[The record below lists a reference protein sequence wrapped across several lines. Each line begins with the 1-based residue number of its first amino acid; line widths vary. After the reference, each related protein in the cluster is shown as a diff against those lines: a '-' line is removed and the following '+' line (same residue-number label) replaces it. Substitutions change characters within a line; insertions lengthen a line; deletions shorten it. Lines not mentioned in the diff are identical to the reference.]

1 MSRVDFAIPD
11 FCSLI
16 LKVPSVGRQFL
27 AGLHWKR
34 YWEINMRKLKII
46 VHISLD
52 GVIQTTSSPED
63 EFPYGDWTAPYRS
76 PAGLQVVNELYGKTC
91 DMLVGR
97 RTYDMLA
104 SFWPRAPKS
113 PMADRLNAATK
124 YVVTHR
130 PESLEWRPVEAIGSD
145 LVDSVRRIKAG
156 NGPQLVVTGSST
168 LISVLLD
175 HGLADE
181 VILLVNPIVLGKGKR
196 FFEGGSLPRGFAL
209 GSSMALPAGILV
221 NVYKLIPTLAE
232 EALSRAKL
240 EREFEIA
247 REVQERLFPQKLP
260 NVAGVEMAAHCR
272 PAQAVGGDYYD
283 LIDIRDGSAAGATRT
298 PGENFAST
306 SGTTEQGCDRLGI
319 AIGDISGKGMSAA
332 LLMASL
338 HASLRGQVLS
348 GAGDLGTKM
357 ANVNRLLYDASE
369 ANRYAT
375 FFYAELDCAS
385 RTLHYVNGGH
395 NPPAVLRKED
405 GAWRVFRLGD
415 GGPVVGL
422 LADAVYREQMLHLLP
437 GDIFLAFTD
446 GISEAM
452 NASED
457 EWGENRMI
465 SEAQGHADLN
475 AEKLLQRLFRAA
487 DAFAAGAPQHDD
499 MTLVVLRL

>member
-1 MSRVDFAIPD
+1 
-11 FCSLI
+11 
-16 LKVPSVGRQFL
+16 
-27 AGLHWKR
+27 
-34 YWEINMRKLKII
+34 MRKLKVIE
-46 VHISLD
+46 HISLD
-52 GVIQTTSSPED
+52 GVIQTTSGPED
-63 EFPYGDWTAPYRS
+63 DFPYGDWTAPYRS
-76 PAGLQVVNELYGKTC
+76 PAGLQIVNEMYGKTC
-91 DMLVGR
+91 DLLLGR
-97 RTYDMLA
+97 RTYDILA
-104 SFWPRAPKS
+104 SFWPKAPKS
-113 PMADRLNAATK
+113 PMAERLNAATK

-130 PESLEWRPVEAIGSD
+130 PESLEWGPFEAVGSD
-145 LVDSVRRIKAG
+145 LVDSVRRIKARK
-156 NGPQLVVTGSST
+156 GPDLVVAGSST

-175 HGLADE
+175 NGLADE
-181 VILLVNPIVLGKGKR
+181 VVMLVNPIVLGKGKR

-209 GSSMALPAGILV
+209 GSTMALPSGILV

-247 REVQERLFPQKLP
+247 REVQERLFPQTLP
-260 NVAGVEMAAHCR
+260 KVAGVEMAAHCR

-283 LIDIRDGSAAGATRT
+283 LIDIRDGSLAEVDHA
-298 PGENFAST
+298 PGENISFPI
-306 SGTTEQGCDRLGI
+306 GTTAHGCHRLGI

-357 ANVNRLLYDASE
+357 ANVNRLLYNASDS
-369 ANRYAT
+369 NRYAT
-375 FFYAELDCAS
+375 FFYAELDCAL

-415 GGPVVGL
+415 GGPVIGL
-422 LADAVYREQMLHLLP
+422 LAGALYTEQMLHLLP
-437 GDIFLAFTD
+437 GDILLAFTD

-457 EWGENRMI
+457 EWGEDRMI
-465 SEAQGHADLN
+465 AEAQAHADLN
-475 AEKLLQRLFRAA
+475 AEELLQHLFRAA
-487 DAFAAGAPQHDD
+487 DVFAAGAPQHDD
-499 MTLVVLRL
+499 MTVVVLRL

>member
-1 MSRVDFAIPD
+1 
-11 FCSLI
+11 
-16 LKVPSVGRQFL
+16 
-27 AGLHWKR
+27 
-34 YWEINMRKLKII
+34 MRKLKII
-46 VHISLD
+46 EHISLD
-52 GVIQTTSSPED
+52 GVIQMTTGPED
-63 EFPYGDWTAPYRS
+63 DFPYGDWTAQYRS
-76 PAGLQVVNELYGKTC
+76 PAGLQIVNEMYGKTC
-91 DMLVGR
+91 DVLFGR
-97 RTYDMLA
+97 RTYDLLA
-104 SFWPRAPKS
+104 SYWPKAPKS

-130 PESLEWRPVEAIGSD
+130 PESLEWGPFEAIGSD
-145 LVDSVRRIKAG
+145 LVDSVRRIKARK
-156 NGPQLVVTGSST
+156 GPDLIVTGSST
-168 LISVLLD
+168 LTSVLLD

-181 VILLVNPIVLGKGKR
+181 VVLLVNPIVLGKGKR

-209 GSSMALPAGILV
+209 GSSSALPSGILV

-232 EALSRAKL
+232 EALSRARL

-247 REVQERLFPQKLP
+247 REVQERLFPQTFP

-283 LIDIRDGSAAGATRT
+283 LIDIRDSSVADAGHA
-298 PGENFAST
+298 PGENISSASGRT
-306 SGTTEQGCDRLGI
+306 AHGCDRLGI

-348 GAGDLGTKM
+348 GSGDLGAKM
-357 ANVNRLLYDASE
+357 ANVNRLLYEASDS
-369 ANRYAT
+369 NRYAT
-375 FFYAELDCAS
+375 FFYAELDCDS

-405 GAWRVFRLGD
+405 GAWKVFRLGD
-415 GGPVVGL
+415 GGPVIGL
-422 LADAVYREQMLHLLP
+422 LTGAVYKEQMLHLLP
-437 GDIFLAFTD
+437 GDILLAFTD

-457 EWGENRMI
+457 EWGEDRLI
-465 SEAQGHADLN
+465 AEAQAHANLN
-475 AEKLLQRLFRAA
+475 AEELLQRLFCAA

-499 MTLVVLRL
+499 MTIVVLRL

>member
-1 MSRVDFAIPD
+1 
-11 FCSLI
+11 
-16 LKVPSVGRQFL
+16 
-27 AGLHWKR
+27 
-34 YWEINMRKLKII
+34 MRKLKII
-46 VHISLD
+46 EHISLD
-52 GVIQTTSSPED
+52 GVVQMTSGPD
-63 EFPYGDWTAPYRS
+63 GDFPYGDWTAPYRS
-76 PAGLQVVNELYGKTC
+76 PAGLKIVDEMYGKTC
-91 DMLVGR
+91 DLLLGR
-97 RTYDMLA
+97 RTYDLLA
-104 SFWPRAPKS
+104 SFWPKAPKS

-130 PESLEWRPVEAIGSD
+130 PESLEWGPFEAIGSD
-145 LVDSVRRIKAG
+145 LADSVRRIKAR
-156 NGPQLVVTGSST
+156 NGPTLVVAGSST
-168 LISVLLD
+168 LTSVLLD

-181 VILLVNPIVLGKGKR
+181 VVLLVNPIALGKGKR

-209 GSSMALPAGILV
+209 GSSMALPSGILV
-221 NVYKLIPTLAE
+221 NIYKLIPTLAE

-247 REVQERLFPQKLP
+247 REVQERLFPQTLP

-283 LIDIRDGSAAGATRT
+283 LIDIREGSRAEAWHA
-298 PGENFAST
+298 PV
-306 SGTTEQGCDRLGI
+306 GCDRLGF

-348 GAGDLGTKM
+348 GSGDLGTKM
-357 ANVNRLLYDASE
+357 ANVNRLLYEASDS
-369 ANRYAT
+369 NRYAT
-375 FFYAELDCAS
+375 LFYAELDCAS

-405 GAWRVFRLGD
+405 GAWRVFRLAD
-415 GGPVVGL
+415 GGPVIGL
-422 LADAVYREQMLHLLP
+422 IAGAAYKEQILHLLA
-437 GDIFLAFTD
+437 GDILLAFTD

-457 EWGENRMI
+457 EWGEDRMI
-465 SEAQGHADLN
+465 AEAQAHADLN
-475 AEKLLQRLFRAA
+475 AEELLQRLFRAA

-499 MTLVVLRL
+499 MTLVVLRILV

>member
-1 MSRVDFAIPD
+1 
-11 FCSLI
+11 
-16 LKVPSVGRQFL
+16 
-27 AGLHWKR
+27 
-34 YWEINMRKLKII
+34 MRKLKII
-46 VHISLD
+46 EHISLD
-52 GVIQTTSSPED
+52 GVIQMISGPD
-63 EFPYGDWTAPYRS
+63 DDFPYGDWTAQYRS
-76 PAGLQVVNELYGKTC
+76 PAGLQIVNEMYGKTC
-91 DMLVGR
+91 DLLFGR
-97 RTYDMLA
+97 RTYDLLA
-104 SFWPRAPKS
+104 SFWPKAPKS

-130 PESLEWRPVEAIGSD
+130 PESLGWGPFEAIGSD
-145 LVDSVRRIKAG
+145 LVDNFRRIKAK
-156 NGPQLVVTGSST
+156 NGPDLIVAGSST

-181 VILLVNPIVLGKGKR
+181 VVLLVNPIVLGKGKR

-209 GSSMALPAGILV
+209 GSSMALPSGILV

-232 EALSRAKL
+232 EAVSRAKL

-247 REVQERLFPQKLP
+247 REVQERLFPQTFP
-260 NVAGVEMAAHCR
+260 NVVGVEMAAHCR

-283 LIDIRDGSAAGATRT
+283 LIDIRNGSLAGAGHA
-298 PGENFAST
+298 PGENISSA
-306 SGTTEQGCDRLGI
+306 SGTTANGCDRVGI

-348 GAGDLGTKM
+348 GSGDLGTKM
-357 ANVNRLLYDASE
+357 ANVNRLLYGASE
-369 ANRYAT
+369 SNRYAT

-415 GGPVVGL
+415 GGPVIGL
-422 LADAVYREQMLHLLP
+422 LAGAVYKEQRLHLLP
-437 GDIFLAFTD
+437 GDILLAFTD

-457 EWGENRMI
+457 EWGEDRMI
-465 SEAQGHADLN
+465 AEVQAHADLN
-475 AEKLLQRLFRAA
+475 AEELLQHLFRAA

-499 MTLVVLRL
+499 MTVVVLRL

>member
-1 MSRVDFAIPD
+1 
-11 FCSLI
+11 
-16 LKVPSVGRQFL
+16 
-27 AGLHWKR
+27 
-34 YWEINMRKLKII
+34 MRKLKII

-52 GVIQTTSSPED
+52 GVIQMTSGPED
-63 EFPYGDWTAPYRS
+63 DFPYGDWTAPYRS
-76 PAGLQVVNELYGKTC
+76 PAGLQIVDEMYGKTC
-91 DMLVGR
+91 DVLFGR
-97 RTYDMLA
+97 RTYDLLA
-104 SFWPRAPKS
+104 SFWPKAPKS

-124 YVVTHR
+124 FVVTHR
-130 PESLEWRPVEAIGSD
+130 PESLEWGPFEAIGSD
-145 LVDSVRRIKAG
+145 LVDSVRRIKAR
-156 NGPQLVVTGSST
+156 NGPELVVTGSST
-168 LISVLLD
+168 LTSLLLD

-181 VILLVNPIVLGKGKR
+181 VVLLVNPIVLGKGKR

-209 GSSMALPAGILV
+209 GSTMALPSGILV

-232 EALSRAKL
+232 EAVSRAKL

-247 REVQERLFPQKLP
+247 REVQERLFPQAFP
-260 NVAGVEMAAHCR
+260 NVAGVEIAAHCR

-283 LIDIRDGSAAGATRT
+283 LIDIRDGSLAEAGHA
-298 PGENFAST
+298 PGENISSA
-306 SGTTEQGCDRLGI
+306 SGTTAQGCDRLGI

-338 HASLRGQVLS
+338 HASMRGQVLS

-357 ANVNRLLYDASE
+357 ANINRLLYDASDS
-369 ANRYAT
+369 NRYAT

-405 GAWRVFRLGD
+405 GAWRVFRLAD
-415 GGPVVGL
+415 GGPVIGL
-422 LADAVYREQMLHLLP
+422 LAGAVYKEQILHLLP
-437 GDIFLAFTD
+437 GDIVLAFTD

-457 EWGENRMI
+457 DWGEDRMI
-465 SEAQGHADLN
+465 AEAQAHADLN
-475 AEKLLQRLFRAA
+475 AEELLQRLFRAA

>member
-1 MSRVDFAIPD
+1 
-11 FCSLI
+11 
-16 LKVPSVGRQFL
+16 
-27 AGLHWKR
+27 
-34 YWEINMRKLKII
+34 MRKLKII
-46 VHISLD
+46 EHISLD
-52 GVIQTTSSPED
+52 GVIQMTSSPD
-63 EFPYGDWTAPYRS
+63 GDFPYGDWTAPYRS
-76 PAGLQVVNELYGKTC
+76 PAGLQVVNEIYGKTF
-91 DMLVGR
+91 DLLFGR
-97 RTYDMLA
+97 RTYDLLA
-104 SFWPRAPKS
+104 SFWPKAPKS
-113 PMADRLNAATK
+113 SMADRLNAATK

-130 PESLEWRPVEAIGSD
+130 PESLEWGPFEAIGSD
-145 LVDSVRRIKAG
+145 LVDNVRRIKAR
-156 NGPQLVVTGSST
+156 NGPELVVTGSST
-168 LISVLLD
+168 LTSVLLD

-181 VILLVNPIVLGKGKR
+181 VVLLVNPIVVGKGKR

-209 GSSMALPAGILV
+209 GSTMALPSGILV

-247 REVQERLFPQKLP
+247 REVQERLFPQTFPKA
-260 NVAGVEMAAHCR
+260 AGVEIAAHCR

-283 LIDIRDGSAAGATRT
+283 IIDIGGGALAEAGHAPSENISSA
-298 PGENFAST
+298 
-306 SGTTEQGCDRLGI
+306 SGTTAQGCDRLGI

-357 ANVNRLLYDASE
+357 ANVNRLLYEASDS
-369 ANRYAT
+369 NRYAT
-375 FFYAELDCAS
+375 LFYAELDCAS

-415 GGPVVGL
+415 GGPVIGL
-422 LADAVYREQMLHLLP
+422 LAGAVYKEHILQLIH
-437 GDIFLAFTD
+437 GDILLAFTD

-457 EWGENRMI
+457 DWGEDRMI
-465 SEAQGHADLN
+465 AEAQAQGDLN
-475 AEKLLQRLFRAA
+475 AEELMQRLFRAA

>member
-1 MSRVDFAIPD
+1 
-11 FCSLI
+11 
-16 LKVPSVGRQFL
+16 
-27 AGLHWKR
+27 
-34 YWEINMRKLKII
+34 MRKLKII
-46 VHISLD
+46 EHISLD
-52 GVIQTTSSPED
+52 AVIQMNSSLD
-63 EFPYGDWTAPYRS
+63 DDFPYGDWTAPYRS
-76 PAGLQVVNELYGKTC
+76 PAGLQIVNEMYGKTC
-91 DMLVGR
+91 DVLLGR
-97 RTYDMLA
+97 RTYDILA
-104 SFWPRAPKS
+104 SFWPKAPKS

-130 PESLEWRPVEAIGSD
+130 PETLEWGPFEAIGSD
-145 LVDSVRRIKAG
+145 LVDNVRRIKAKI
-156 NGPQLVVTGSST
+156 GPDLIVAGSSM

-181 VILLVNPIVLGKGKR
+181 VVLLVNPIVVGKGKR

-209 GSSMALPAGILV
+209 GSTMALPSGILV

-247 REVQERLFPQKLP
+247 REVQERLFPQTFPKA
-260 NVAGVEMAAHCR
+260 AGVEIAAHCR

-283 LIDIRDGSAAGATRT
+283 IIDIGGGALAEAGHAPSENISSA
-298 PGENFAST
+298 
-306 SGTTEQGCDRLGI
+306 SGTTAQGCDRLGI

-357 ANVNRLLYDASE
+357 ANVNRLLYEASDS
-369 ANRYAT
+369 NRYAT
-375 FFYAELDCAS
+375 LFYAELDCAS

-415 GGPVVGL
+415 GGPVIGL
-422 LADAVYREQMLHLLP
+422 LAGAVYKEHILQLIH
-437 GDIFLAFTD
+437 GDILLAFTD

-457 EWGENRMI
+457 DWGEDRMI
-465 SEAQGHADLN
+465 AEAQAQADLN
-475 AEKLLQRLFRAA
+475 AEELMQRLFRAA

>member
-1 MSRVDFAIPD
+1 
-11 FCSLI
+11 
-16 LKVPSVGRQFL
+16 
-27 AGLHWKR
+27 
-34 YWEINMRKLKII
+34 MRKLKII
-46 VHISLD
+46 EHISLD
-52 GVIQTTSSPED
+52 GVIQMTSGPED
-63 EFPYGDWTAPYRS
+63 DFPYGDWTAPYRS
-76 PAGLQVVNELYGKTC
+76 PAGLKIVNEMYGKTC
-91 DMLVGR
+91 DVLFGR
-97 RTYDMLA
+97 RTYDLLA
-104 SFWPRAPKS
+104 SFWPKAPKS

-130 PESLEWRPVEAIGSD
+130 PESLEWGPFEAIGSD
-145 LVDSVRRIKAG
+145 LVDNVRRIKAR
-156 NGPQLVVTGSST
+156 NGPDLVVTGSST
-168 LISVLLD
+168 LTSELLD

-181 VILLVNPIVLGKGKR
+181 VVLLVNPIVLGKGKR

-209 GSSMALPAGILV
+209 GSTRALPSGILV

-232 EALSRAKL
+232 EAVSRAKL

-247 REVQERLFPQKLP
+247 REVQERLFPQTFP

-283 LIDIRDGSAAGATRT
+283 LIDIRDGSLAEAGHAH
-298 PGENFAST
+298 GENISSA
-306 SGTTEQGCDRLGI
+306 SGTTAHGCDRLGI

-357 ANVNRLLYDASE
+357 ANVNRLLYDASDSD
-369 ANRYAT
+369 RYAT

-405 GAWRVFRLGD
+405 GAWRVFRLED
-415 GGPVVGL
+415 GGPVIGL
-422 LADAVYREQMLHLLP
+422 LAGAVYKEQMLHLLP
-437 GDIFLAFTD
+437 GDILLAFTD

-457 EWGENRMI
+457 EWGEDRMI
-465 SEAQGHADLN
+465 AEAQAHADLN
-475 AEKLLQRLFRAA
+475 AEELLQRLFRAA

-499 MTLVVLRL
+499 MTIVVLRL